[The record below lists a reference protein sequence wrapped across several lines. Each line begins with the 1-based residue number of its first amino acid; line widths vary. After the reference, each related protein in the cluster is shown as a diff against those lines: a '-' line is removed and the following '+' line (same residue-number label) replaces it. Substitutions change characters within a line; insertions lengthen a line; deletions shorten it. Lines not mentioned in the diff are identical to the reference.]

1 LALIRFTLPEGFS
14 DINEEVLMKILHTS
28 DWHLGKYL
36 ENRERLPEQAAALD
50 EICRLVETRRI
61 ELVLIAGDIFDTFV
75 PAAAAEELFYNTV
88 ERLSDRGN
96 RAVVIIAGNHDSPE
110 RLCAAKPLA
119 ERAGIILLGMP
130 GSEATVNAGR
140 DTGVRVSQSGPGWL
154 ELAIAKVA
162 EHAVIITLPYPS
174 EARLE
179 EVLTA
184 SLDEAALRE
193 AYSAKV
199 GRIFTELA
207 GHYRADTVNLAIS
220 HLFIAG
226 GESSDSERP
235 IQLGGAPTVEA
246 ERLPDKAQYVALGH
260 LHKPQKAI
268 GAKVPAYYSGS
279 LLPYSFSETGYR
291 KAVYLVEAQPGRPAA
306 VEKVELTSG
315 RPLVRWEVTGGV
327 AELLEWCRSAKDE
340 DAWID
345 VAVTIDS
352 PVTPEEIRTIRN
364 LRETIVNIRPV
375 LKDASSRLLAAEDRL
390 TKPLRELFENYYE
403 YKTGVA
409 PKTKLTS
416 VFMEIAAA
424 GEEEATP

>member
-1 LALIRFTLPEGFS
+1 
-14 DINEEVLMKILHTS
+14 
-28 DWHLGKYL
+28 L
-36 ENRERLPEQAAALD
+36 E

-61 ELVLIAGDIFDTFV
+61 DLVLIAGDIFDTFV

-88 ERLSDRGN
+88 ERLSSQGN

-110 RLCAAKPLA
+110 RLCAAKQLA
-119 ERAGIILLGMP
+119 EQTGIILLGMP

-140 DTGVRVSQSGPGWL
+140 HSGVQVVQSGPGWL
-154 ELAIAKVA
+154 ELAVAGVA
-162 EHAVIITLPYPS
+162 EHAIIITLPYPS

-193 AYSAKV
+193 AYAAKV
-199 GRIFTELA
+199 GLIFAELA
-207 GHYRADTVNLAIS
+207 GHYRVDTVNLAIS

-246 ERLPDKAQYVALGH
+246 ERLPGAAQYIALGH

-291 KAVYLVEAQPGRPAA
+291 KAVYLVEVQPGQAA
-306 VEKVELTSG
+306 QVEKVELASG
-315 RPLVRWEVTGGV
+315 KPLVHWEVNGGI
-327 AELLEWCRSAKDE
+327 AELMDWCRSAKDRE
-340 DAWID
+340 AWID
-345 VAVTIDS
+345 VAVTVDR
-352 PVTPEEIRTIRN
+352 PVTPEEIGTIRD
-364 LRETIVNIRPV
+364 LRESIINIRPV
-375 LKDASSRLLAAEDRL
+375 LQDSASQLLVAENRLN
-390 TKPLRELFENYYE
+390 KPLKELFEAYYQS
-403 YKTGVA
+403 KTGVA
-409 PKTKLTS
+409 PKPDLTAF
-416 VFMEIAAA
+416 FMEIAAA
-424 GEEEATP
+424 GEEEATS